1 MMKRALVA
9 VALASCHRGS
19 KTETPKPQVPDAGVA
34 DAEVPVPDAPP
45 DAPPPRITFEPQPW
59 RPGQTIR
66 LWRKTTLSHVP
77 GSEDLVDKYEL
88 AMKVDSADS
97 NSTSVTI
104 ADDCKAVL
112 ARGTAKVSG
121 ECSGHANDVAYK
133 LDLAAQLLA
142 IPRGTVVAGTSA
154 NTCARPLVALFKLQD
169 AGAIITAHLAT
180 ASDDRAAYAMHAEID
195 GTMLRPGLHVLGK
208 LDGAMNVDAHV
219 TSITGSMSAPKVVI
233 SGYPMADYTSKGA
246 LELAFGIEPQ

>member
-1 MMKRALVA
+1 MRS
-9 VALASCHRGS
+9 ALAIVVIAACHRGS

-45 DAPPPRITFEPQPW
+45 DAPPARITFEPQPW
-59 RPGQTIR
+59 KPGQTIK
-66 LWRKTTLSHVP
+66 LWRKTTLSHVS

-88 AMKVDSADS
+88 SMKVDSADS

-142 IPRGTVVAGTSA
+142 IPRGTVVAGTGA
-154 NTCARPLVALFKLQD
+154 NVFARPFVALFKLQD

-180 ASDDRAAYAMHAEID
+180 ATDQQAEYAMHAEID

-208 LDGAMNVDAHV
+208 LDGTVRVDAHV
-219 TSITGSMSAPKVVI
+219 TTISGSISAPKVVI